1 MNYVLDVLELT
12 SLLLGLIL
20 VYITYTAA
28 NYTKQR
34 YLLNLAIGF
43 AIISLGSI
51 LEEIIDVIFGLT
63 LRQGHLVESIFV
75 DLGLFIIMISLRKQ
89 EDISDLDNSIFNEE
103 LGSDGSLVTE
113 TMEDEI

>member
-34 YLLNLAIGF
+34 YLLNLSIGF
-43 AIISLGSI
+43 GIVSLGSI
-51 LEEIIDVIFGLT
+51 FEEIIDRVFDLT

-75 DLGLFIIMISLRKQ
+75 DLGLFIIFMSLRKQ
-89 EDISDLDNSIFNEE
+89 DDATKPNYI
-103 LGSDGSLVTE
+103 T
-113 TMEDEI
+113 TEDEMMENRMESVPTGDEL